1 MFYPLLRFHLLEGCV
16 ILRRNI
22 ASEIPM
28 IIRSSGDFYDKHRH
42 RKLLRL
48 RLSQTRVYANTV
60 TTQSKLCDTIEITVI
75 FIFLKLNLEPELKW
89 NFSREITNGKQW
101 NSTEPPRFRDFSTC
115 FEFFSWKDWNR
126 NQNVFSRF
134 FDVLNFSREIE
145 LENSEPLLNHRV
157 FTNFFSVFIFIFLSI
172 SGDLI

>member
-1 MFYPLLRFHLLEGCV
+1 ML
-16 ILRRNI
+16 RNI

-28 IIRSSGDFYDKHRH
+28 IIWSSGDFYDKHRH

-89 NFSREITNGKQW
+89 NFSREITME
-101 NSTEPPRFRDFSTC
+101 NSETV
-115 FEFFSWKDWNR
+115 
-126 NQNVFSRF
+126 QNHRVFAIFLR
-134 FDVLNFSREIE
+134 VLNFSREKIE
-145 LENSEPLLNHRV
+145 IEIRTCFHD
-157 FTNFFSVFIFIFLSI
+157 FLMF
-172 SGDLI
+172 